1 MFKHHPHNFCGFL
14 LTQTFGKLLETFV
27 FLSVNLTISAIFF
40 FHKNGKKKPKKKK
53 TISLERNSGNSS
65 HISVDQISN

>member
-1 MFKHHPHNFCGFL
+1 MFKHHPHNFCGFID
-14 LTQTFGKLLETFV
+14 TNIWEAFGNLCFSKCKFDYFCNF
-27 FLSVNLTISAIFF
+27 FLSQ
-40 FHKNGKKKPKKKK
+40 KWKKKNQKKK